1 MKENSHICSIKI
13 LKSYGLPDKEEKPHR
28 LISRYR
34 YSYCCLMS
42 ALASLL
48 GIVNPV
54 LSSFIAQNIK
64 SNFNL
69 KGIIPSLIAMIIVKG
84 TRMYL
89 RGSVSAQLKGG
100 SMRAPIVWL
109 QHRISKRIWW
119 LEPMVNN
126 WGWVGM
132 VITKLTGGVSAR
144 TAAFFASMVIDT
156 INALLSGIVYYFTQ
170 NYVLSV
176 MTALLIPSFAVLP
189 WFASKSMRYRKLEK
203 IRLR

>member
-1 MKENSHICSIKI
+1 
-13 LKSYGLPDKEEKPHR
+13 
-28 LISRYR
+28 
-34 YSYCCLMS
+34 MS
-42 ALASLL
+42 AIASLL

-54 LSSFIAQNIK
+54 LSSYIAQNIK

-69 KGIIPSLIAMIIVKG
+69 KGIIPSLIAMVIVKG

-100 SMRAPIVWL
+100 SMRAPVVWL
-109 QHRISKRIWW
+109 QHRISKKIWW

-132 VITKLTGGVSAR
+132 VITRLTGGVSAK

-176 MTALLIPSFAVLP
+176 LTALIIPSLAVLP
-189 WFASKSMRYRKLEK
+189 WFASKTIRYRRMEK
-203 IRLR
+203 ISLR